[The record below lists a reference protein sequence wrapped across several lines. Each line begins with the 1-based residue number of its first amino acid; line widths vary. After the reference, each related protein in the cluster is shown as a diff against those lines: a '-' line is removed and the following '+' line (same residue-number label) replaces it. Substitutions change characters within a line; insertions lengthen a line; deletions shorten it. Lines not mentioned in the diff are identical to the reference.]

1 MYLVVYDVEVVSV
14 QLRPIFTDEFCEVD
28 DWTVVHRKFS
38 LDGTCVLYTA
48 YLQLPHEW
56 YVHALAY
63 NLQETGSGQ
72 LSSGNLTEPWY
83 TALETARQ

>member
-48 YLQLPHEW
+48 YLQLPHE
-56 YVHALAY
+56 
-63 NLQETGSGQ
+63 
-72 LSSGNLTEPWY
+72 
-83 TALETARQ
+83 